1 MPKHL
6 VLVGAG
12 HAHMSVLKNLGAFL
26 AAGHRTT
33 VVGPSE
39 LHYYSGM
46 GPGMLAGIYRPDEI
60 RFPVREMTLA
70 RGGEFVEDRVVRVD
84 GAARVLELG
93 RGGRLSY
100 DVVSFNTG
108 SFVPVDPRLVGHSAV
123 FAVKP
128 IENLLAAR
136 AYILAGLRQKP
147 LDIVVAGGGPAG
159 VEIAANIRR
168 LVMEARGT
176 AAITLAAGRGLLAE
190 FGARVRR
197 LVRRRLSRLDITV
210 LDGEWLESALGEHVR
225 LASGRE
231 LACDVLVLAVGVKPS
246 ELFKDSGLPVGEDG
260 GLAVNRFLQSE
271 RFPEMFGG
279 GDCISFAPRPLA
291 RVGVYAVRQNPV
303 LFENLRRA
311 LEGAALIPF
320 EPQPS
325 YLLAFN
331 LGDGT
336 AVVSWKGLL
345 FDGRLGFAFKD
356 CLDRSF
362 MRRFQPR

>member
-6 VLVGAG
+6 VLAGAG
-12 HAHMSVLKNLGAFL
+12 HAHMTVLKKLRTFL
-26 AAGHRTT
+26 EAGHRVT

-46 GPGMLAGIYRPDEI
+46 GPGMLSGIYRPDEI
-60 RFPVREMTLA
+60 RFPVREMTLSQ
-70 RGGEFVEDRVVRVD
+70 GGEFVEDRVVLVD

-100 DVVSFNTG
+100 DVVSCNTG
-108 SFVPVDPRLVGHSAV
+108 SLVPVDPRLVGHSAV

-136 AYILAGLRQKP
+136 AYTLAALRQKP

-159 VEIAANIRR
+159 VEIAANMRR
-168 LVMEARGT
+168 LVEDALGT
-176 AAITLAAGRGLLAE
+176 AAITLVAGRGLLAE

-197 LVRRRLSRLDITV
+197 LVRKRLSRRGITV
-210 LDGEWLESALGEHVR
+210 LDGEWLESARGERVR

-231 LACDVLVLAVGVKPS
+231 LACDVLLLAVGVKPS
-246 ELFKDSGLPVGEDG
+246 TLFKDSGLSIGEDG
-260 GLAVNRFLQSE
+260 GLRVNQFLQSVE
-271 RFPEMFGG
+271 FPQIFGG

-311 LEGAALIPF
+311 LEGAALLAF
-320 EPQPS
+320 VPQPS

-336 AVVSWKGLL
+336 AVVSWKWFV
-345 FDGRLGFAFKD
+345 FDGRMGFAIKD
-356 CLDRSF
+356 YLDRSF
-362 MRRFQPR
+362 MRRFQPG

>member
-12 HAHMSVLKNLGAFL
+12 HAHMTVLKNLLTFL
-26 AAGHRTT
+26 DAGHRVT

-46 GPGMLAGIYRPDEI
+46 GPGMLSGIYSPDEI

-70 RGGEFVEDRVVRVD
+70 QGGEFVEDRVVRVD
-84 GAARVLELG
+84 GAARVLELSQ
-93 RGGRLSY
+93 GGRLSY

-108 SFVPVDPRLVGHSAV
+108 SLVPVDQRLVGHSAV

-136 AYILAGLRQKP
+136 TYILAGLRQKP

-168 LVMEARGT
+168 LVKDACGT
-176 AAITLAAGRGLLAE
+176 AAITLVAGRGLLAE
-190 FGARVRR
+190 FNARVRR
-197 LVRRRLSRLDITV
+197 LVRKRLARLDVSV
-210 LDGEWLESALGEHVR
+210 LDGEWLESARGEQVR

-231 LACDVLVLAVGVKPS
+231 LSCDVLVLAVGVKPS

-260 GLAVNRFLQSE
+260 GLAVNQFLQSE

-279 GDCISFAPRPLA
+279 GDCISFEPCQLA
-291 RVGVYAVRQNPV
+291 KVGVYAVRQNPI
-303 LFENLRRA
+303 LLKNLQRA
-311 LEGAALIPF
+311 LGGGELIPF
-320 EPQPS
+320 SPQKD

-331 LGDGT
+331 MGDGT
-336 AVVSWKGLL
+336 AVVRWKSLV
-345 FDGRLGFAFKD
+345 FDGKIGFALKD
-356 CLDRSF
+356 YLDRRF
-362 MRRFQPR
+362 MKMFQD

>member
-6 VLVGAG
+6 VLAGAG
-12 HAHMSVLKNLGAFL
+12 HAHMTVLKKLRTFL
-26 AAGHRTT
+26 EAGHRVT

-46 GPGMLAGIYRPDEI
+46 GPGMLSGIYRPDEI
-60 RFPVREMTLA
+60 RFPVREMTLSQ
-70 RGGEFVEDRVVRVD
+70 GGEFVEDRVVRVD
-84 GAARVLELG
+84 GTTRVLELSHG
-93 RGGRLSY
+93 VRLSY

-108 SFVPVDPRLVGHSAV
+108 SLVPVDPRLVGHSAV

-128 IENLLAAR
+128 IENLLSAR
-136 AYILAGLRQKP
+136 AYTLAALRQKP

-159 VEIAANIRR
+159 VEIAANMRR
-168 LVMEARGT
+168 LVEDAHGT
-176 AAITLAAGRGLLAE
+176 AAITLVTGRELLAE

-197 LVRRRLSRLDITV
+197 LVRKRLSRRDVAV
-210 LDGEWLESALGEHVR
+210 LDG
-225 LASGRE
+225 E

-246 ELFKDSGLPVGEDG
+246 TLFRDSGLPVGEDG
-260 GLAVNRFLQSE
+260 GLRVNQFLQSVE
-271 RFPEMFGG
+271 FPQIFGG

-291 RVGVYAVRQNPV
+291 REGVYAVRQNPV
-303 LFENLRRA
+303 LLENLRRA
-311 LEGAALIPF
+311 LQGAALIPF

-336 AVVSWKGLL
+336 AVVSWKGLV
-345 FDGRLGFAFKD
+345 FDGRLGFAIKD
-356 CLDRSF
+356 YLDRSF
-362 MRRFQPR
+362 MRRFQSR